1 MTNTLRARTARLG
14 RASLEATGS
23 RLAGRWGGGVIAVV
37 SSGAEVY
44 TEGVDGAFG
53 GRLAFLVEGEGES
66 GPADTRTTGVRVH
79 DAVSSARAEAD
90 ARREKLLAE

>member
-1 MTNTLRARTARLG
+1 MG
-14 RASLEATGS
+14 RIFGIL
-23 RLAGRWGGGVIAVV
+23 LMVIGLWV
-37 SSGAEVY
+37 GAEVY